1 MKKFFIMAAC
11 LVAMATTASAQ
22 FMGGGSASSSSS
34 SDGEGY
40 TSIRLHYN
48 NFEIE
53 PKEGSFDAVPSFG
66 ISLVKGWA
74 ISQDMPLF
82 LEAGVGASYTSGEL
96 IKNQYGKSEY
106 SAISAEIPV
115 NIGYKFQIND
125 EFAIM
130 PFVGVSARYNIT
142 GKTKDKANDGGGYD
156 YDDDYYYGGYYAK
169 AGYDYGYDD
178 DYDYGYGYD
187 DENEGAD
194 DDDEGADDDDD
205 VKKFQF
211 GWQIGARAMYN
222 QFSVGVSYGADFNEI
237 SDDCKAKSLI
247 ISVGYNF

>member
-1 MKKFFIMAAC
+1 MKKIFIMAAC

-53 PKEGSFDAVPSFG
+53 PKNGSYDAIPSFG

-82 LEAGVGASYTSGEL
+82 LEAGVGASYTTGEL
-96 IKNQYGKSEY
+96 YKDEDLGLKWEY

-142 GKTKDKANDGGGYD
+142 CKAEGKPYGENAYDK
-156 YDDDYYYGGYYAK
+156 K
-169 AGYDYGYDD
+169 A
-178 DYDYGYGYD
+178 
-187 DENEGAD
+187 E
-194 DDDEGADDDDD
+194 DD

-222 QFSVGVSYGADFNEI
+222 QFSVGVSYGADLNEI
-237 SDDCKAKSLI
+237 AKDSKAKSLI

>member
-1 MKKFFIMAAC
+1 MKKIFIMAAC

-53 PKEGSFDAVPSFG
+53 PKNGSYDAVPSFG

-82 LEAGVGASYTSGEL
+82 LETGVGASYTTGEL
-96 IKNQYGKSEY
+96 FKDKDLGLKWEY

-142 GKTKDKANDGGGYD
+142 GKAEGKPYDEGGYNNEN
-156 YDDDYYYGGYYAK
+156 AK
-169 AGYDYGYDD
+169 A
-178 DYDYGYGYD
+178 
-187 DENEGAD
+187 E
-194 DDDEGADDDDD
+194 DD

-237 SDDCKAKSLI
+237 ADDSKAKSLI

>member
-1 MKKFFIMAAC
+1 MKKIFIMAAC

-53 PKEGSFDAVPSFG
+53 PKVGSYDAVPSFG

-82 LEAGVGASYTSGEL
+82 LEAGVGASYTTGEL
-96 IKNQYGKSEY
+96 YKDEYAKLEY

-142 GKTKDKANDGGGYD
+142 GKAEVKANDGGGYD
-156 YDDDYYYGGYYAK
+156 DDGDYYGGYYAK

-178 DYDYGYGYD
+178 DYGYGYEEY
-187 DENEGAD
+187 ENEGAEED
-194 DDDEGADDDDD
+194 A
-205 VKKFQF
+205 KKFQF

-237 SDDCKAKSLI
+237 ADDCKAKSLI

>member
-1 MKKFFIMAAC
+1 MKKIFIMAAC

-34 SDGEGY
+34 DGEGY

-53 PKEGSFDAVPSFG
+53 PKNGSYDAVPSFG

-74 ISQDMPLF
+74 ISQNMPLF
-82 LEAGVGASYTSGEL
+82 LEAGVGASYTTGEL
-96 IKNQYGKSEY
+96 AKDEYGKLEY

-125 EFAIM
+125 DFAIM

-142 GKTKDKANDGGGYD
+142 GKAEYKVNDGDGYD
-156 YDDDYYYGGYYAK
+156 YDDDDYYGGYYAK
-169 AGYDYGYDD
+169 AGYDYGYDY
-178 DYDYGYGYD
+178 DYDYGYDYD
-187 DENEGAD
+187 DDYE
-194 DDDEGADDDDD
+194 DEGAKEDA
-205 VKKFQF
+205 KKFQF

-237 SDDCKAKSLI
+237 AEDCKAKSLI

>member
-1 MKKFFIMAAC
+1 MKKIFIMAAC

-34 SDGEGY
+34 DGEGY

-53 PKEGSFDAVPSFG
+53 PKNGSFDAVPSFG

-74 ISQDMPLF
+74 ISQSMPLF
-82 LEAGVGASYTSGEL
+82 LEAGVGASYTTGEL
-96 IKNQYGKSEY
+96 IKSEYGKLEY

-125 EFAIM
+125 DFAIM
-130 PFVGVSARYNIT
+130 PFAGVSARYNIT
-142 GKTKDKANDGGGYD
+142 GKAEYKANDGDGYD
-156 YDDDYYYGGYYAK
+156 YDYEDYE
-169 AGYDYGYDD
+169 DY
-178 DYDYGYGYD
+178 
-187 DENEGAD
+187 E
-194 DDDEGADDDDD
+194 DEGAEEDA
-205 VKKFQF
+205 KKFQF

-237 SDDCKAKSLI
+237 TDDCKAKSLI

>member
-1 MKKFFIMAAC
+1 MKKIFIMAAC

-22 FMGGGSASSSSS
+22 FMGGGYASSSS

-82 LEAGVGASYTSGEL
+82 LEAGVGASYTTGEL
-96 IKNQYGKSEY
+96 VKDEYGKYEY

-125 EFAIM
+125 DFAIM

-142 GKTKDKANDGGGYD
+142 GKTEVKANDGDGY
-156 YDDDYYYGGYYAK
+156 YDDDYHGGYYAK

-178 DYDYGYGYD
+178 GYD
-187 DENEGAD
+187 DDYENEGAEKD
-194 DDDEGADDDDD
+194 A
-205 VKKFQF
+205 KKFQF

-237 SDDCKAKSLI
+237 AEDCKAKSLI